1 MRVRKTICLL
11 TAAALAACMLT
22 GCPWEED
29 PAASSSGPSS
39 SSSGASGPS
48 GGEDADAPDAPSSSS
63 SSSSQPE
70 TPATYTITV
79 ETTGCTCAG
88 ETTVEAGNTVTL
100 TDHIYLEEDWKQVG
114 NWNVGYTGT
123 FDGNGKPSP
132 GWIRRCSAR
141 LATTISDPPDNNA
154 PAYPYGTGGRGFW
167 FGWFRYFAYFLAY
180 RCLR

>member
-79 ETTGCTCAG
+79 KTTGCTYEG
-88 ETTVEAGNTVTL
+88 ETTVEAGNTVAL

-114 NWNVGYTGT
+114 NWNAAYTGT
-123 FDGNGKPSP
+123 FDGGGK
-132 GWIRRCSAR
+132 
-141 LATTISDPPDNNA
+141 TI
-154 PAYPYGTGGRGFW
+154 TGMDSQM
-167 FGWFRYFAYFLAY
+167 FGAIGDDDF
-180 RCLR
+180 

>member
-48 GGEDADAPDAPSSSS
+48 GGEDADDPAAPSSSSSSS

-79 ETTGCTCAG
+79 
-88 ETTVEAGNTVTL
+88 
-100 TDHIYLEEDWKQVG
+100 
-114 NWNVGYTGT
+114 
-123 FDGNGKPSP
+123 
-132 GWIRRCSAR
+132 
-141 LATTISDPPDNNA
+141 PPPAA
-154 PAYPYGTGGRGFW
+154 PAQ
-167 FGWFRYFAYFLAY
+167 AQK
-180 RCLR
+180 